1 MANIYLQ
8 VEIKKR
14 DLMSRVLIGMNSA
27 LQNNI
32 VYVGDLSKYLLNSRL
47 SQGIFLDKSISRIQ
61 SKSNKLKKIKSLG
74 NIITSIDEE
83 CGVTHNDY
91 ESFATLRFSEENL
104 KYTSAIFCWGNK
116 DYNFLKKRYSKF
128 KHKFFKTGSARNDI
142 CFILKKFD
150 SKKRL
155 KNLPPKNYL
164 LINSNFGTILTHKP
178 FFKVLRDRRN
188 YYLSKNRKLYKNV
201 ETEKFRLERD
211 SWRISILQHYIE
223 LIKQLKE
230 KVKNLKIVI
239 RPHPSE
245 NINHWKEFLGN
256 ETNNILI
263 SNDYTSNEMINFC
276 ELVIH
281 TGCHTALEAKLMEK
295 SVISFNP
302 QKKHKFERK
311 FYTDCGVEIN
321 DINNLIK
328 YIKQKKY
335 LLKKNKNSFSKNF
348 KNSIFLNKKKYSAEL
363 ISEVFE
369 KLILGSK
376 LNKQKKTYKNFIFL
390 NLLNIKDNITNF
402 FKHKR
407 LKKYHEHK
415 FEKIKK
421 KEVKEIIDL
430 IKKTN
435 IRFKDLK
442 FQIYGDRVLK
452 IWK

>member
-1 MANIYLQ
+1 
-8 VEIKKR
+8 
-14 DLMSRVLIGMNSA
+14 
-27 LQNNI
+27 
-32 VYVGDLSKYLLNSRL
+32 
-47 SQGIFLDKSISRIQ
+47 
-61 SKSNKLKKIKSLG
+61 
-74 NIITSIDEE
+74 
-83 CGVTHNDY
+83 
-91 ESFATLRFSEENL
+91 
-104 KYTSAIFCWGNK
+104 
-116 DYNFLKKRYSKF
+116 
-128 KHKFFKTGSARNDI
+128 
-142 CFILKKFD
+142 
-150 SKKRL
+150 
-155 KNLPPKNYL
+155 
-164 LINSNFGTILTHKP
+164 
-178 FFKVLRDRRN
+178 
-188 YYLSKNRKLYKNV
+188 
-201 ETEKFRLERD
+201 
-211 SWRISILQHYIE
+211 
-223 LIKQLKE
+223 
-230 KVKNLKIVI
+230 
-239 RPHPSE
+239 
-245 NINHWKEFLGN
+245 
-256 ETNNILI
+256 
-263 SNDYTSNEMINFC
+263 MINFC
-276 ELVIH
+276 ELLIH

-369 KLILGSK
+369 KLILRSK

-390 NLLNIKDNITNF
+390 NLLNIKDNVINF
-402 FKHKR
+402 FKNKR

-421 KEVKEIIDL
+421 NEVKEIIDL